1 MSHHQTD
8 YVASLRARGF
18 RVTPQRQ
25 TILDAVCAGG
35 GHTTL
40 PEIYA
45 RVQAAAPAINLA
57 TVYRTL
63 DFLQQAG
70 LVVTADIGGHTV
82 YEIAGPAPHHHLVCQ
97 VCGCVEEI
105 DPALVKVFFTTLAQ
119 AHAFDV
125 DVHHLVLTGYCGQ
138 CRPPRRAAEEV
149 V

>member
-1 MSHHQTD
+1 MSHHQLD
-8 YVASLRARGF
+8 YVTFLRAQGF

-35 GHTTL
+35 GHTSL

-45 RVQAAAPAINLA
+45 RVQAVSPAINLA

-70 LVVTADIGGHTV
+70 LIVAAEIGGQAV
-82 YEIAGPAPHHHLVCQ
+82 YEIAGPKPHHHLVCQ
-97 VCGCVEEI
+97 ACGRVEEI
-105 DPALVKVFFTTLAQ
+105 DSGLVEAFFAAIAQ

-125 DVHHLVLTGYCGQ
+125 DVHHLVLSGRCAQ
-138 CRPPRRAAEEV
+138 CLLAPSID
-149 V
+149 

>member
-1 MSHHQTD
+1 MSHHEQD
-8 YVASLRARGF
+8 YVTSLRAQGY

-45 RVQAAAPAINLA
+45 RVQATSPAINLA

-70 LVVTADIGGHTV
+70 LIVAADIGGHTV
-82 YEIAGPAPHHHLVCQ
+82 YEIAGPTPHHHLVCQ
-97 VCGCVEEI
+97 VCGREEHI
-105 DPALVKVFFTTLAQ
+105 EPGLVQAFFTAVAQ
-119 AHAFDV
+119 AHDFDV
-125 DVHHLVLTGYCGQ
+125 EMHHVVLNGRCAQ
-138 CRPPRRAAEEV
+138 CRA
-149 V
+149 